1 MELEP
6 LLARL
11 SRRLAAIP
19 YGILVAERLRTYFA
33 PRYRGRPE
41 AWTVIDDYAGGLKLR
56 LNRSAYLGGMLY
68 WQGYQSPG
76 ELKLLR
82 KLLRPDMV
90 MADVGANQGEYT
102 IFAASKLSQG
112 QVLAFEPVPAI
123 YANLAQ
129 NIRLNGFRNVLPFN
143 YGLFDHDDT
152 LPMYTSEDTV
162 IHGGFNEGLA
172 SVFASDYRKD
182 SVAELQFRVF
192 DAIFP
197 QLGLG
202 RLDIMKIDVE
212 GAELQ
217 VLRGARQ
224 TLLRH
229 HPRLIIEVNAPAFA
243 AAGYGVHDL
252 LTFLHELNYSLAV
265 IDHRGNTTPA
275 LAADLPPLC
284 NILCE

>member
-1 MELEP
+1 MEINQ
-6 LLARL
+6 LLAKAT
-11 SRRLAAIP
+11 RRIAQLP
-19 YGILVAERLRTYFA
+19 YGIYLAIQARRYYT
-33 PRYRGRPE
+33 PRFMGRE
-41 AWTVIDDYAGGLKLR
+41 DAWAVIDDYAGGLKLAVD
-56 LNRSAYLGGMLY
+56 RSAYLGGMLY

-82 KLLRPDMV
+82 KLLGPDMV

-102 IFAASKLSQG
+102 IFAASRLTRG
-112 QVLAFEPVPAI
+112 AVVAFEPVPAI
-123 YANLAQ
+123 YANLAR

-197 QLGLG
+197 RLGLG

-224 TLLRH
+224 TLQRY
-229 HPRLIIEVNAPAFA
+229 HPRLIIEVNEPAFA
-243 AAGYGVHDL
+243 AAGYGVGDL
-252 LTFLHELNYSLAV
+252 LAFLQQLDYSLAV

-275 LAADLPPLC
+275 RAEALPPLC